1 MALIEQCL
9 SGNPGAS
16 FDKNRVPSRP
26 IAAGQHAAL
35 LTIATACHG
44 LRCATGAIECF
55 AGIGFAGIGALISL
69 LHIKRLSI
77 YGAASLP
84 RPTVFDYFHAR
95 PVVRQTERGQR
106 GVWFL
111 RTHDD

>member
-1 MALIEQCL
+1 LALIEQCL

-35 LTIATACHG
+35 LTIDTACHG
-44 LRCATGAIECF
+44 LRCATGAIEC
-55 AGIGFAGIGALISL
+55 FAGIGALISL

-84 RPTVFDYFHAR
+84 RPTVFDYFPCAAR
-95 PVVRQTERGQR
+95 CPPDGT
-106 GVWFL
+106 
-111 RTHDD
+111 

>member
-1 MALIEQCL
+1 LALIEQCL

-35 LTIATACHG
+35 LTIDTACHG
-44 LRCATGAIECF
+44 LRCATGAIDCF
-55 AGIGFAGIGALISL
+55 DASGALISL
-69 LHIKRLSI
+69 FHINRLSI
-77 YGAASLP
+77 DGAALP

-95 PVVRQTERGQR
+95 PVVRQTERDQR

-111 RTHDD
+111 RARDD